1 MEAETKEMK
10 VAPKKEEKKLTR
22 EERLEAYGKRLQQ
35 EIGELKGALKFAEEA
50 NRVLQVEVTTLKGEL
65 AEAKKEKDRVE
76 SAIRALDAK
85 YQASRQEGVARGKKA
100 FKGESQRLRAELE
113 AARGT
118 IRSLNAKLAD
128 PNRQSNAEKEAME
141 IAARTKVTLDARDA
155 DLKDYRAE
163 NLRLRN
169 RIGELE
175 EKLENPLSIEPKD
188 LKSKDK
194 K

>member
-35 EIGELKGALKFAEEA
+35 DIADLKGALKFSEEA
-50 NRVLQVEVTTLKGEL
+50 NRLLQTEVTTLKGDLE
-65 AEAKKEKDRVE
+65 EARKEKARVE
-76 SAIRALDAK
+76 SALRVLEAK

-100 FKGESQRLRAELE
+100 FKGESQRLREEL
-113 AARGT
+113 ATARET
-118 IRSLNAKLAD
+118 IRALNVQLND

-141 IAARTKVTLDARDA
+141 IAARSKVTLKERDG

-163 NLRLRN
+163 NRRLRE
-169 RIGELE
+169 RILELE
-175 EKLENPLSIEPKD
+175 EKIQNPLSIEPKD